1 MLRLRISTKITDVST
16 QNESERRWRRVGK
29 IDSRYC
35 IYCIPGVFEVGI
47 FSKARYARSSLQKNM
62 GGRRLAGVSEG
73 TVYDWFG
80 VLLVHG
86 NEHRVVQG
94 CSYGAIRILINGT
107 LDSEEAVK

>member
-1 MLRLRISTKITDVST
+1 
-16 QNESERRWRRVGK
+16 
-29 IDSRYC
+29 
-35 IYCIPGVFEVGI
+35 
-47 FSKARYARSSLQKNM
+47 M

>member
-1 MLRLRISTKITDVST
+1 
-16 QNESERRWRRVGK
+16 
-29 IDSRYC
+29 
-35 IYCIPGVFEVGI
+35 
-47 FSKARYARSSLQKNM
+47 M

-94 CSYGAIRILINGT
+94 CSYGAIRVLINGT
-107 LDSEEAVK
+107 LDGGEAVK